1 MYNDII
7 IRDLLEL
14 VNIWVNGAERKKYKL
29 YILNIVLK
37 YPYYLDAVAIGL

>member
-14 VNIWVNGAERKKYKL
+14 VNICVNGTERKKYKL